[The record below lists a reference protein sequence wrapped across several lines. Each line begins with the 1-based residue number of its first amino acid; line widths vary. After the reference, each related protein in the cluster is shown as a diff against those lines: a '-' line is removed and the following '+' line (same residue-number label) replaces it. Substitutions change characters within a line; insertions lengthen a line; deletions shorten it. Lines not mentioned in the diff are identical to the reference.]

1 MVEIN
6 KTLTNVKIFIDFI
19 YATHKMTLSLP
30 IMLHD
35 VNKLINIIYIFHAKM
50 KYIIYTMY

>member
-1 MVEIN
+1 MI
-6 KTLTNVKIFIDFI
+6 KIFIDFF